1 VLGLFAH
8 PRNRRRHA
16 LNPPTRHV
24 PRVHGRWCCGG
35 ARRAAAATGRSD
47 VAGAVRA
54 TRLRACS
61 PRRPGSAAAL
71 HPDGGADTLRHR
83 PAEVWQAKRYSSDG
97 INWKECER
105 SLDSSIERFKPS
117 KVAFVFPRDLSQQL
131 EQSFEDRLVKRASA
145 QKARVQVGLW
155 T

>member
-1 VLGLFAH
+1 V
-8 PRNRRRHA
+8 
-16 LNPPTRHV
+16 
-24 PRVHGRWCCGG
+24 
-35 ARRAAAATGRSD
+35 
-47 VAGAVRA
+47 
-54 TRLRACS
+54 
-61 PRRPGSAAAL
+61 
-71 HPDGGADTLRHR
+71 HPDGGADTLRPATANR
-83 PAEVWQAKRYSSDG
+83 PSEVWQAKRYSSDG